1 MTLEDA
7 PAWEK
12 ESIRSFHFVTKS
24 PHILWG
30 EQRKESSLVR
40 RAPERKSGSLPSTE
54 EKGPGDL
61 DESSA
66 KLTVKYISTEDRP
79 ALGWKCWALSFNSL
93 HSCVLN
99 GQQLL

>member
-1 MTLEDA
+1 M
-7 PAWEK
+7 
-12 ESIRSFHFVTKS
+12 
-24 PHILWG
+24 WG
-30 EQRKESSLVR
+30 EQRKESSLGT
-40 RAPERKSGSLPSTE
+40 APERNSGSLPSTE

-79 ALGWKCWALSFNSL
+79 ALGWRYWALPFNSL

-99 GQQLL
+99 SQQLL